1 MSTTPPADAPLPPG
15 ERLNLRERYAT
26 LPLISRVLIL
36 YGAALLF
43 GVFIAPL
50 LLWVAGNRV
59 LGPYTHGQNLHA
71 GAAALLADFLAGLGH
86 GSAVFWGVALGPA
99 VMLLLLRVLWRLL
112 RSGTAPGED
121 D

>member
-1 MSTTPPADAPLPPG
+1 MSTTPPADAPLPP
-15 ERLNLRERYAT
+15 RERVSLRDSYRT
-26 LPLISRVLIL
+26 LPLVSRVLIL

-71 GAAALLADFLAGLGH
+71 GAAALLEDFLAGLGH
-86 GSAVFWGVALGPA
+86 GSAIFWGVAVGPA
-99 VMLLLLRVLWRLL
+99 VMLLLLRLLWRLL
-112 RSGTAPGED
+112 RSQTAPGED